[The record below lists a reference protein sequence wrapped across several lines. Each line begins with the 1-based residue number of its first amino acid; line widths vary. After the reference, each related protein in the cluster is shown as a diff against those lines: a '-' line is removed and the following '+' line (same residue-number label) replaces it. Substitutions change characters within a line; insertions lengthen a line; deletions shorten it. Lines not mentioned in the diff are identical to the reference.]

1 MVVTCRDQRIV
12 ENDLTSLNNMDVYL
26 DVHLDVSVVT
36 RIG

>member
-1 MVVTCRDQRIV
+1 MVVICRDQRIV